1 MKIPYDKKLHFIAG
15 LLISFAVSI
24 AINPTC
30 GLIASMLDESY
41 DNKIIKVV
49 IPPNAQEGDY
59 DLAIVAF
66 PNMTHVLFGAQE
78 DYQ

>member
-1 MKIPYDKKLHFIAG
+1 
-15 LLISFAVSI
+15 
-24 AINPTC
+24 
-30 GLIASMLDESY
+30 MLDESY

-66 PNMTHVLFGAQE
+66 PNMTHVLFGTQV
-78 DYQ
+78 DY

>member
-1 MKIPYDKKLHFIAG
+1 VKSDPITVKDLKEW
-15 LLISFAVSI
+15 V
-24 AINPTC
+24 
-30 GLIASMLDESY
+30 SMLDESY

-78 DYQ
+78 DY

>member
-1 MKIPYDKKLHFIAG
+1 MKSDPITIKHLKEW
-15 LLISFAVSI
+15 V
-24 AINPTC
+24 
-30 GLIASMLDESY
+30 SMLDESY

-66 PNMTHVLFGAQE
+66 PSMAHVLFGAQE
-78 DYQ
+78 DY

>member
-1 MKIPYDKKLHFIAG
+1 MKSDPITVKHLKEW
-15 LLISFAVSI
+15 V
-24 AINPTC
+24 
-30 GLIASMLDESY
+30 SMLDESY

-49 IPPNAQEGDY
+49 IPQNAQEGNY

-78 DYQ
+78 DY

>member
-1 MKIPYDKKLHFIAG
+1 MKPNEITVKDLKEW
-15 LLISFAVSI
+15 V
-24 AINPTC
+24 
-30 GLIASMLDESY
+30 SMLDESY

-59 DLAIVAF
+59 DLAIIAF